1 MKTIL
6 VDAAGTFVVE
16 KKINLEMYALLEQY
30 PNEKIILTN
39 ANDYQ
44 LKEFGI
50 INMPY
55 PVFTLKHNPDKTD
68 PEYFTIFL
76 QQNNLKP
83 EDCIYF
89 EHSEEAV
96 QSAKTQDIT
105 TYHYDNTKSDL
116 IALKQFI
123 DNNL

>member
-16 KKINLEMYALLEQY
+16 KKINQDMYALLEQY

-39 ANDYQ
+39 ANDAQ

-96 QSAKTQDIT
+96 QSANTQDIT